1 MSFTEDLRRFELRTL
16 ARSNA
21 VFVNTVSAVKASIT
35 DGSPITGA
43 PGSPVDTSFLK
54 NSWILDFPAPGVAEI
69 TTGCA
74 YAPVIELNLRTAYVE
89 GGTLPPV
96 EEGGSRPHHKSTVG
110 GHHSVALTVAGFPR
124 LVEAVNAA
132 VP

>member
-16 ARSNA
+16 TRSNA
-21 VFVNTVSAVKASIT
+21 VFVNTASAVKASIT

-43 PGSPVDTSFLK
+43 PGQPVDTSFLK

-74 YAPVIELNLRTAYVE
+74 YAPVIEYNVRGARLRSA
-89 GGTLPPV
+89 
-96 EEGGSRPHHKSTVG
+96 VG
-110 GHHSVALTVAGFPR
+110 GFHSVALTVAGFPR